1 MQFQTH
7 SKRLDTLDSLDTVG
21 SHRKR
26 MKYVICLHNL
36 FGREMKMIM
45 HEKKDNY
52 NIDMGGLF
60 SRNSTTLLSD
70 RLLYLYGYVLE
81 ECSFC
86 GR

>member
-1 MQFQTH
+1 
-7 SKRLDTLDSLDTVG
+7 
-21 SHRKR
+21 
-26 MKYVICLHNL
+26 
-36 FGREMKMIM
+36 MKMIM

-52 NIDMGGLF
+52 NLDMGGLL

-86 GR
+86 GRGV

>member
-1 MQFQTH
+1 
-7 SKRLDTLDSLDTVG
+7 
-21 SHRKR
+21 
-26 MKYVICLHNL
+26 
-36 FGREMKMIM
+36 MIM

-52 NIDMGGLF
+52 NLDMGGLF

-86 GR
+86 GRWVYRPTELLPMGIGH